1 MISNDATV
9 LGLLM
14 VILAVIFF
22 TASLPGKGWQR
33 FYNFIP
39 PLLLCYFI
47 PGLLNSLGIINGV
60 NSQLYPVVSRYLLPA
75 CLVLFTIGMD
85 WKSLTKLG
93 PQALIAMLVGTAG
106 IMAGGPI
113 ALWLVGSISPNT
125 VSGEG
130 ADAVWRGL
138 ATIAGSWIGGGAN
151 QTALREVFHPS
162 DKLFSQMVAVDV
174 LIAELWMAFLI
185 YGAGISGRI
194 DRWLKADSREIDA
207 VKHHMDSENN
217 ANLKI
222 PAMQDYIY
230 LAAVGFGATGL
241 AHALAEIITPFLS
254 QNYPSL
260 EKYSLTSN
268 FFWVIGIVTFIGITL
283 SATPLRKLEHAGA
296 SKMGTVFLYVLIAT
310 IGMQMDLGAVA
321 DNPGLF
327 VIGLI
332 WILIHAIILIV
343 VCRWLKIPFF
353 FLAVGSQANVGGS
366 ASASVV
372 AASFHPS
379 LAPVGVLL
387 AILGYAIGTYG
398 GYLTALM
405 MQWVSE
411 G

>member
-230 LAAVGFGATGL
+230 LVAVGFGATGL
-241 AHALAEIITPFLS
+241 AHALAEIITPYLS

-283 SATPLRKLEHAGA
+283 SATPLRKLEYAGA

-327 VIGLI
+327 AIGLI